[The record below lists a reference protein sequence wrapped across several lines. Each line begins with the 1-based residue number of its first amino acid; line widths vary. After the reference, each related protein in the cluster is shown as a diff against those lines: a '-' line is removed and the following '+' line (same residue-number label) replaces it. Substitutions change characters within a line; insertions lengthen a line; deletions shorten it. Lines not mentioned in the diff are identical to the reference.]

1 MRRIWQ
7 KNLPTLVQ
15 FFTATGS
22 RTFCKF
28 AEGQL
33 GADEKLLKMRTLRPR
48 AVNQD
53 ANLHLERRE
62 KPVPM
67 ENRDSVAKRQI
78 RNALRI

>member
-33 GADEKLLKMRTLRPR
+33 GTDEKLLKMRTLGPQ
-48 AVNQD
+48 AVIYSS
-53 ANLHLERRE
+53 RWRE
-62 KPVPM
+62 SSRGP
-67 ENRDSVAKRQI
+67 
-78 RNALRI
+78 